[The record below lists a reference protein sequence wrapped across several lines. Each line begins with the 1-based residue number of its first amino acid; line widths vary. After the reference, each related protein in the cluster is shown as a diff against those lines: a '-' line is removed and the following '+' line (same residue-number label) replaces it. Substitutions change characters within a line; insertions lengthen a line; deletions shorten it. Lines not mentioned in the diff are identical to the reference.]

1 MSQLA
6 ESVVCPY
13 CSATVERFEGE
24 CPKCKGDL
32 NVPGFRNSLDEI
44 AERTK
49 GVHDM
54 IHQQG
59 EKLDDTEAR
68 LAKLEDLNQQRVDND
83 TDPEGRVPQ
92 VDIVKLIRGLAM
104 KDEPDEV
111 RWKDAELEK
120 RIMNESGEVAR
131 TMGMGAIGTGGAL
144 VPTQYLAEQ
153 FIEAL
158 HARSVTEQLG
168 ATVLDGLRGSPVEIA
183 RMASDITAEW
193 VDENDEKPEHDLTFE
208 KLSLTP
214 HEVAS
219 FARVSNRLVM
229 LGNPSIATLLNN
241 DMTRAIAGALDI
253 AALRGTGAGAQ
264 PIGITNTPGINV
276 HVITG
281 DTGNGATPAIDDLYD
296 MLYELEVD
304 DADMGRMGWALH
316 PRTFNTLR
324 KQRSDSGA
332 GPGTGNYLLQPDVTA
347 PFKGTMIGFPFRMT
361 TRIPI
366 NLSKGTST
374 NCSELLFGNWEDLL
388 IARWGTLEVRT
399 SQEAGTAFRY
409 NQTWIRASLLADVGV
424 RHAESFCLADGVR
437 P

>member
-1 MSQLA
+1 MTQLA
-6 ESVVCPY
+6 ESILCPY
-13 CSATVERFEGE
+13 CNVAVERFEGE
-24 CPKCKGDL
+24 CPHCKGDL
-32 NVPGFRNSLDEI
+32 NVPGFRKSLDDI

-54 IHQQG
+54 MHTQG
-59 EKLDDTEAR
+59 EKLEDTESR
-68 LAKLEDLNQQRVDND
+68 LAKLEELNQQRVDND
-83 TDPEGRVPQ
+83 TDAEGNVPQ
-92 VDIVKLIRGLAM
+92 INLLKLIRGLSM
-104 KDEPDEV
+104 RDSPDDV
-111 RWKDAELEK
+111 RWEDAELEK
-120 RIMNESGEVAR
+120 RIAMESDEVAR
-131 TMGMGAIGTGGAL
+131 TMGMGAVGTGGAL

-158 HARSVTEQLG
+158 HARSVVEQLG
-168 ATVLDGLRGSPVEIA
+168 ATVLDGLQGSPVEIA

-193 VDENDEKPEHDLTFE
+193 VDENAEKPEKDLTFE

-214 HEVAS
+214 HEVAA

-229 LGNPSIATLLNN
+229 LGNPSIMTLLNN

-264 PIGITNTPGINV
+264 PIGITNTPGINT
-276 HVITG
+276 HTITG
-281 DTGNGATPAIDDLYD
+281 DVGNGATPHLDDLYD

-304 DADMGRMGWALH
+304 DADMGRMGWAIH

-332 GPGTGNYLLQPDVTA
+332 GAGTGQFLLQPDVTA
-347 PFKGTMIGFPFRMT
+347 PYRGTMIGFPFRMT

-366 NLSKGTST
+366 NLTKGGSAD
-374 NCSELLFGNWEDLL
+374 CSELLFGNWEDLL

-424 RHAESFCLADGVR
+424 RHPESFCLADGVL